1 MGNST
6 KQNEVN
12 CGTPLAEPIGSATV
26 ERWEAYR
33 AEMIGF
39 EARMRDLSKKF
50 LEIPAYK
57 EAAECAM
64 RADAMRFVIGRM
76 PNTATE
82 EK

>member
-6 KQNEVN
+6 QQNEVN
-12 CGTPLAEPIGSATV
+12 GVTPLAEPTGSATV

-33 AEMIGF
+33 AEMIAVEKGLHDI
-39 EARMRDLSKKF
+39 ARRYLDLR
-50 LEIPAYK
+50 AYK

-76 PNTATE
+76 PN
-82 EK
+82 K

>member
-6 KQNEVN
+6 QQNDAN
-12 CGTPLAEPIGSATV
+12 GGTPLAEPTGSALD
-26 ERWEAYR
+26 RWEAYR
-33 AEMIGF
+33 SEMIGF

-50 LEIPAYK
+50 IEIPAYK

-76 PNTATE
+76 PNTKDHRTG
-82 EK
+82 